1 MHESKPTNDDS
12 DTNFLSPLT
21 TLSFSLLS
29 ITLTLSLSHSLSLL
43 FLSLSRLSLKAQRTG
58 RVLDG
63 CVEGATRVEYIT

>member
-1 MHESKPTNDDS
+1 MTRTRIFYPLEPL
-12 DTNFLSPLT
+12 FLFLYS
-21 TLSFSLLS
+21 LS
-29 ITLTLSLSHSLSLL
+29 LSLSHSLSLL